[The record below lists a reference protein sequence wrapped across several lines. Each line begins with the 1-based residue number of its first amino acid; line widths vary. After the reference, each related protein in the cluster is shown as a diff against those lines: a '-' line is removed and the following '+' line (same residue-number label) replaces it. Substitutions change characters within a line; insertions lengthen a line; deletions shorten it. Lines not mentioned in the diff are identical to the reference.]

1 MYAHMYE
8 RQIIRNGIC
17 YIQNSEWVKKNNN
30 YVHINSYLIEIFLK
44 KINYKSLKVLKFL
57 KQT

>member
-17 YIQNSEWVKKNNN
+17 FYIQNNEWVKKNNN
-30 YVHINSYLIEIFLK
+30 YVHINSYLIEIFSK
-44 KINYKSLKVLKFL
+44 KNKL
-57 KQT
+57 